1 MTEVFMRIMKFKE
14 KSGLSWNDLAQKA
27 DIAVASWMTGIPT
40 SNPTDSELKSLAA
53 VLNTTFNFLKYGK

>member
-27 DIAVASWMTGIPT
+27 DIPVASWMTGIPT
-40 SNPTDSELKSLAA
+40 SNPTDAELKSLAA